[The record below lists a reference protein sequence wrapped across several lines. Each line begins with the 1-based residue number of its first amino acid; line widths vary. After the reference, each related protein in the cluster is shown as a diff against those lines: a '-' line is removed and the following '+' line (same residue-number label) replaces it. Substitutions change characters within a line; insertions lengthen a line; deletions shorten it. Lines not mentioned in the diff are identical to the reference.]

1 MLKNWD
7 KDGVLELVKRRISDY
22 LFVVASNRQPYI
34 HRFVKGKIESFKG
47 PGGVIT
53 ALDPVM
59 RQIKGLWVCCGTGNA
74 DRVVV
79 KKTGKVKVPHCC
91 PSYEVKYLWLSK
103 EENLGYYFGFANQ
116 SLWPLF
122 HLAFVKPKFRQ
133 EDWGIYKD
141 VNKKFAQSIAEEIG
155 DKKAVVFV
163 QDYHLSLV
171 SKYLKQICPQV
182 ITLLFWHI
190 PWCNYDIFKILPYRQ
205 EFLAGLLSYDLLGFH
220 ISYFAHNFL
229 EAVRGEL
236 EAKVNLEQASVVY
249 QRHRTLVRHY
259 PISVDFVGID
269 ELARNA
275 KVEKLQRALE
285 KEFALKNY
293 KVIIGLDR
301 IDYTKGIPERIRA
314 VDLLLE
320 KNPSWKGKMVFIQ
333 MGEMSRIH
341 IPEYKMLNDRINS
354 LVEEVNFRHSQNSWA
369 PIIFL
374 RRHLSFEEI
383 VAFYRRAD
391 VCLVTSLHD
400 GMNLVAKEFVSARCD
415 GGGAL
420 VLSRFTGAAREL
432 KGAISCN
439 PYSEDDIARA
449 LIKALTL
456 EENEV
461 RQNMQM
467 LRQQVSRNNIW
478 RWIAK
483 IIGDIP
489 LRNPTL

>member
-1 MLKNWD
+1 MC
-7 KDGVLELVKRRISDY
+7 
-22 LFVVASNRQPYI
+22 Q
-34 HRFVKGKIESFKG
+34 
-47 PGGVIT
+47 
-53 ALDPVM
+53 
-59 RQIKGLWVCCGTGNA
+59 
-74 DRVVV
+74 
-79 KKTGKVKVPHCC
+79 
-91 PSYEVKYLWLSK
+91 
-103 EENLGYYFGFANQ
+103 
-116 SLWPLF
+116 
-122 HLAFVKPKFRQ
+122 
-133 EDWGIYKD
+133 
-141 VNKKFAQSIAEEIG
+141 NK
-155 DKKAVVFV
+155 
-163 QDYHLSLV
+163 
-171 SKYLKQICPQV
+171 
-182 ITLLFWHI
+182 
-190 PWCNYDIFKILPYRQ
+190 
-205 EFLAGLLSYDLLGFH
+205 
-220 ISYFAHNFL
+220 
-229 EAVRGEL
+229 
-236 EAKVNLEQASVVY
+236 
-249 QRHRTLVRHY
+249 
-259 PISVDFVGID
+259 
-269 ELARNA
+269 
-275 KVEKLQRALE
+275 
-285 KEFALKNY
+285 
-293 KVIIGLDR
+293 
-301 IDYTKGIPERIRA
+301 RA

>member
-1 MLKNWD
+1 M
-7 KDGVLELVKRRISDY
+7 
-22 LFVVASNRQPYI
+22 
-34 HRFVKGKIESFKG
+34 
-47 PGGVIT
+47 
-53 ALDPVM
+53 
-59 RQIKGLWVCCGTGNA
+59 
-74 DRVVV
+74 
-79 KKTGKVKVPHCC
+79 
-91 PSYEVKYLWLSK
+91 
-103 EENLGYYFGFANQ
+103 
-116 SLWPLF
+116 
-122 HLAFVKPKFRQ
+122 
-133 EDWGIYKD
+133 
-141 VNKKFAQSIAEEIG
+141 
-155 DKKAVVFV
+155 
-163 QDYHLSLV
+163 
-171 SKYLKQICPQV
+171 
-182 ITLLFWHI
+182 
-190 PWCNYDIFKILPYRQ
+190 
-205 EFLAGLLSYDLLGFH
+205 
-220 ISYFAHNFL
+220 
-229 EAVRGEL
+229 
-236 EAKVNLEQASVVY
+236 
-249 QRHRTLVRHY
+249 
-259 PISVDFVGID
+259 
-269 ELARNA
+269 
-275 KVEKLQRALE
+275 QRALE

-400 GMNLVAKEFVSARCD
+400 GMNLVAKEFISARCD

>member
-1 MLKNWD
+1 M
-7 KDGVLELVKRRISDY
+7 
-22 LFVVASNRQPYI
+22 
-34 HRFVKGKIESFKG
+34 
-47 PGGVIT
+47 
-53 ALDPVM
+53 
-59 RQIKGLWVCCGTGNA
+59 
-74 DRVVV
+74 
-79 KKTGKVKVPHCC
+79 
-91 PSYEVKYLWLSK
+91 
-103 EENLGYYFGFANQ
+103 
-116 SLWPLF
+116 
-122 HLAFVKPKFRQ
+122 
-133 EDWGIYKD
+133 
-141 VNKKFAQSIAEEIG
+141 
-155 DKKAVVFV
+155 
-163 QDYHLSLV
+163 
-171 SKYLKQICPQV
+171 
-182 ITLLFWHI
+182 
-190 PWCNYDIFKILPYRQ
+190 
-205 EFLAGLLSYDLLGFH
+205 LGFH

-354 LVEEVNFRHSQNSWA
+354 LVEEVNFRHSQNSWT

-400 GMNLVAKEFVSARCD
+400 GMNLVAKEFISARCD